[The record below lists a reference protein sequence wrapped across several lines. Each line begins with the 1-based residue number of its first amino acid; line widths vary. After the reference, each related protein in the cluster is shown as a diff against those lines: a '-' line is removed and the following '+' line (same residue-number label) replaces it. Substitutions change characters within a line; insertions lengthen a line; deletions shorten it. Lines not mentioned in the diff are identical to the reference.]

1 MPRPGLYREVI
12 LLAYPVVLSHLANS
26 LMGLTDIFFM
36 GWVSTAAQ
44 GGVGL
49 GALLN
54 WTCGSFFIGTLTII
68 NTFVA
73 QHFGAGERARC
84 GPVVWHGLLVT
95 LLFSVV
101 LLPLAGPLSRLVL
114 LFGAPEAVNHVATS
128 YTLIRLLGLPVMMAD
143 TCVQSFLRGLGDTR
157 TPMKIAAVSVLL
169 NIPLNYWLVFGGLG
183 VPPLGP
189 DGSALATVAAQTV
202 GALLLLHVLLRAPM
216 RREFGTGLPRRWPLR
231 PLGLLLK
238 VGLPVGVSWS
248 LEMVTWLAFS
258 GMISAMGRD
267 PLAAHN
273 IVMQVLQLSFMP
285 GLALSVAATT
295 LVGQR
300 LGASDAD
307 GAARCGYASIKLA
320 MAYMGAMGIAFLLLG
335 GLITT
340 AFNRDPE
347 VVAIGRRLFMM
358 AAAFQLFDAIG
369 MVSGGILRGAGDTRG
384 PMVISVSFAWLVF
397 LPLTWLLGRRLG
409 WGVTGS
415 WLGATTYIIA
425 LGVAMLA
432 RVLAG
437 RWKSYSVRR
446 GEARSAE
453 GREADEGALLPAPKA

>member
-1 MPRPGLYREVI
+1 MPPAGLYREVI

-26 LMGLTDIFFM
+26 LMGLTDIFIM
-36 GWVSTAAQ
+36 GWVDTAAQ
-44 GGVGL
+44 GGVGI

-84 GPVVWHGLLVT
+84 GPVVWQGLLVT
-95 LLFSVV
+95 LLFCAV

-114 LFGAPEAVNHVATS
+114 LFGAPESVSRVATS
-128 YTLIRLLGLPVMMAD
+128 YTLIRLLGLPAMMAD

-157 TPMKIAAVSVLL
+157 TPMKIAAVTVGL
-169 NIPLNYWLVFGGLG
+169 NIPLTFWLVFGGLG

-189 DGSALATVAAQTV
+189 DGSALATVTAQVV
-202 GALLLLHVLLRAPM
+202 GLLLLLRVFLRAPM
-216 RREFGTGLPRRWPLR
+216 RRDFRTGLPRRWPLR
-231 PLGLLLK
+231 ALGQLLR

-258 GMISAMGRD
+258 GMISSMGRE

-273 IVMQVLQLSFMP
+273 IVMQVLQISFMP

-300 LGASDAD
+300 LGAGETD

-320 MAYMGAMGIAFLLLG
+320 MAYMGAMGIVFLLLG
-335 GLITT
+335 ALITT
-340 AFNRDPE
+340 AFNRDPQ
-347 VVAIGRRLFMM
+347 VVAIGSRLFMM

-397 LPLTWLLGRRLG
+397 LPLCWLLGRRLG
-409 WGVTGS
+409 WGVMGS
-415 WLGATTYIIA
+415 WLGATIYVIA
-425 LGVAMLA
+425 LGLAMLA

-437 RWKSYSVRR
+437 GWKRYSVR
-446 GEARSAE
+446 GEPATGSPG
-453 GREADEGALLPAPKA
+453 GR